1 MPKILIIDDEIE
13 ICKQVSLILSK
24 NSYECD
30 YVTSYEDLK
39 VFLNKKIHFDI
50 TLVDLWLKNSSKQ
63 GLDIITELN
72 KKYKNLLIISFS
84 GHANID
90 NAIESVKAGANDF
103 IEKPFET
110 KKLLHIIQKNI
121 LELQNKIS
129 LENYRHKISFHSK
142 ISNIGDSEEV
152 LNIIKKSEKISVNDT
167 VLIAGPSGIGKNYL
181 ANLIHMR
188 LSNSNPDT
196 FVNLSEAII
205 NEADLL
211 KINSL
216 QNYFTIYIN
225 DYEKFN
231 QIELLN
237 YINLINSKKINASI
251 ILDTKKI
258 DNNDPYTKLFKFKF
272 QIKKISERKNEI
284 LNIFKHYVKEFSS
297 KKFKNEILIDIK
309 VEEILVNHPWPGN
322 IFEIMNLAE
331 NSVNLLNE
339 NNLTIT
345 VEIVEALLN
354 SSPKSSDLFQLNYKD
369 AKEKFEKDYL
379 VQKLEIN
386 NWNMTLTAKMLKL
399 DRVSLYRKIK
409 SLNIKIQ
416 E

>member
-13 ICKQVSLILSK
+13 ICKQVSLILTK

-30 YVTSYEDLK
+30 YVTSYDDLK
-39 VFLNKKIHFDI
+39 KYLSNDIHFDVA
-50 TLVDLWLKNSSKQ
+50 LVDLWLKNSSKQ
-63 GLDIITELN
+63 GLDIISELN
-72 KKYKNLLIISFS
+72 INLKNLLIISFS

-110 KKLLHIIQKNI
+110 KKLLHIIQKNL
-121 LELQNKIS
+121 LELQNKLS
-129 LENYRHKISFHSK
+129 LQNYRNKISFHSK
-142 ISNIGDSEEV
+142 INNIGFSDDIT
-152 LNIIKKSEKISVNDT
+152 NIINKSKKILVNDM
-167 VLIAGPSGIGKNYL
+167 VLISGPTGVGKNYL
-181 ANLIHMR
+181 ANIIHRR
-188 LSNSNPDT
+188 LSNNNPDT
-196 FVNLSEAII
+196 FINLSETIF
-205 NEADLL
+205 NEADLF

-216 QNYFTIYIN
+216 HNYFTIYIN
-225 DYEKFN
+225 DYEKYN

-237 YINLINSKKINASI
+237 LTNLINNKKINATI
-251 ILDTKKI
+251 ILDTKKLDI
-258 DNNDPYTKLFKFKF
+258 SEPYIKSFKFIF
-272 QIKKISERKNEI
+272 QIKKLSERKSEI
-284 LNIFKHYVKEFSS
+284 FYIFKHYINEFAS
-297 KKFKNEILIDIK
+297 KKFENDVLIDDEIK
-309 VEEILVNHPWPGN
+309 NILTIHSWPGN

-331 NSVNLLNE
+331 NIVNFLTA

-345 VEIVEALLN
+345 VDLVQDLLN
-354 SSPKSSDLFQLNYKD
+354 SSPKTTDLFHLNYKE

-379 VQKLEIN
+379 IQKLEAN
-386 NWNMTLTAKMLKL
+386 NWNMTSTAKMLKL

>member
-13 ICKQVSLILSK
+13 ICKQVSLILTK

-30 YVTSYEDLK
+30 YVTSYDDLK
-39 VFLNKKIHFDI
+39 KYLSNDIHFDVA
-50 TLVDLWLKNSSKQ
+50 LVDLWLKNSSKQ
-63 GLDIITELN
+63 GLDIISELN
-72 KKYKNLLIISFS
+72 INFKNLLIISFS

-110 KKLLHIIQKNI
+110 KKLLHIIQKNL
-121 LELQNKIS
+121 LELQNKLS
-129 LENYRHKISFHSK
+129 LQNYRNKISFHTK
-142 ISNIGDSEEV
+142 INNIGFSDDIT
-152 LNIIKKSEKISVNDT
+152 NIINKSKKILVNDM
-167 VLIAGPSGIGKNYL
+167 VLISGPTGVGKNYL
-181 ANLIHMR
+181 ANIIHRR
-188 LSNSNPDT
+188 LSNNNPDT
-196 FVNLSEAII
+196 FINLSETIF
-205 NEADLL
+205 NEADLF

-216 QNYFTIYIN
+216 HNYFTIYIN
-225 DYEKFN
+225 DYEKYN

-237 YINLINSKKINASI
+237 FTNLINNKKINATI
-251 ILDTKKI
+251 ILDTKKLDI
-258 DNNDPYTKLFKFKF
+258 SEPYIKSFKFIF
-272 QIKKISERKNEI
+272 QIKKLSERKSEI
-284 LNIFKHYVKEFSS
+284 FYIFKHYINEFAS
-297 KKFKNEILIDIK
+297 KKFENDVLIDDEIK
-309 VEEILVNHPWPGN
+309 NILTIHSWPGN

-331 NSVNLLNE
+331 NIVNFLTA

-345 VEIVEALLN
+345 VDLVQDLLN
-354 SSPKSSDLFQLNYKD
+354 SSPKTTDLFHLNYKE

-379 VQKLEIN
+379 IQKLEAN
-386 NWNMTLTAKMLKL
+386 NWNMTSTAKMLKL

>member
-39 VFLNKKIHFDI
+39 IFLSKNIHFDI
-50 TLVDLWLKNSSKQ
+50 ALIDLWLKNSSKQ
-63 GLDIITELN
+63 GLDIISELN
-72 KKYKNLLIISFS
+72 EKYRNLLIISFS

-110 KKLLHIIQKNI
+110 KKLLHIIQKNL
-121 LELQNKIS
+121 LELQHKLS
-129 LENYRHKISFHSK
+129 LENYRNKISFHSK
-142 ISNIGDSEEV
+142 ISNIGNSEDI
-152 LNIIKKSEKISVNDT
+152 LNIINKSKKISVNDI

-188 LSNSNPDT
+188 LSNNNPDT
-196 FVNLSEAII
+196 FINLSESII
-205 NEADLL
+205 NEADLF

-216 QNYFTIYIN
+216 HNYFTIYIN
-225 DYEKFN
+225 DYEKYN

-237 YINLINSKKINASI
+237 YINLINSNKINASI
-251 ILDTKKI
+251 ILDTKKF
-258 DNNDPYTKLFKFKF
+258 DNNDPLTKLFKFKF
-272 QIKKISERKNEI
+272 QIKKLSERKNEI
-284 LNIFKHYVKEFSS
+284 FKIFKHYVNEFSS
-297 KKFKNEILIDIK
+297 KKFENEILIDNK
-309 VEEILVNHPWPGN
+309 VEDLLTNHPWPGN
-322 IFEIMNLAE
+322 IFEVMNLAE
-331 NSVNLLNE
+331 NSVNLLTT
-339 NNLTIT
+339 NNLIIT
-345 VEIVEALLN
+345 MEIVIGLLN
-354 SSPKSSDLFQLNYKD
+354 SSPKSTDLFQLNYKD

-409 SLNIKIQ
+409 SLNIKI
-416 E
+416 EE

>member
-13 ICKQVSLILSK
+13 ICKQVSLILTK

-30 YVTSYEDLK
+30 YVTSYNDLK
-39 VFLNKKIHFDI
+39 KYLSKDIHFDVA
-50 TLVDLWLKNSSKQ
+50 LVDLWLKNSSKQ
-63 GLDIITELN
+63 GLDIISELN
-72 KKYKNLLIISFS
+72 INLKNLLIISFS

-110 KKLLHIIQKNI
+110 KKLLHIIQKNL
-121 LELQNKIS
+121 LELQNKLS
-129 LENYRHKISFHSK
+129 LQNYRNKISFHTK
-142 ISNIGDSEEV
+142 INNIGFSDDIT
-152 LNIIKKSEKISVNDT
+152 NIINKSKKILVNDM
-167 VLIAGPSGIGKNYL
+167 VLISGPTGVGKNYL
-181 ANLIHMR
+181 ANIIHRR
-188 LSNSNPDT
+188 LSNNNPDT
-196 FVNLSEAII
+196 FINLSETIF
-205 NEADLL
+205 NEADLF

-216 QNYFTIYIN
+216 HNYFTIYIN
-225 DYEKFN
+225 DYEKYN

-237 YINLINSKKINASI
+237 LTNLINNKKINATI
-251 ILDTKKI
+251 ILDTKKLDI
-258 DNNDPYTKLFKFKF
+258 SEPYIKSFKFIF
-272 QIKKISERKNEI
+272 QIKKLSERKSEI
-284 LNIFKHYVKEFSS
+284 FYIFKHYINEFAS
-297 KKFKNEILIDIK
+297 KKFENDVLIDDEIK
-309 VEEILVNHPWPGN
+309 NILTIHSWPGN

-331 NSVNLLNE
+331 NIVNFLTA

-345 VEIVEALLN
+345 VDLVQDLLN
-354 SSPKSSDLFQLNYKD
+354 SSPKTTDLFHLNYKE

-379 VQKLEIN
+379 IQKLEAN
-386 NWNMTLTAKMLKL
+386 NWNMTSTAKMLKL

>member
-24 NSYECD
+24 HSYECD

-39 VFLNKKIHFDI
+39 VFLSKNIHFDI
-50 TLVDLWLKNSSKQ
+50 ALVDLWLKSSSKQ
-63 GLDIITELN
+63 GLDIISELN
-72 KKYKNLLIISFS
+72 EKYRNLLIISFS

-110 KKLLHIIQKNI
+110 KKLLHIIQKNL
-121 LELQNKIS
+121 LELQNKLS
-129 LENYRHKISFHSK
+129 LENYRNKISFHSK
-142 ISNIGDSEEV
+142 ISNIGNSEDI
-152 LNIIKKSEKISVNDT
+152 LNIINKSEKISINDI
-167 VLIAGPSGIGKNYL
+167 VLIVGPNGIGKNYL

-188 LSNSNPDT
+188 LSNNNPDT
-196 FVNLSEAII
+196 FINLSESII
-205 NEADLL
+205 NETDLF

-216 QNYFTIYIN
+216 HNYFTIYIN
-225 DYEKFN
+225 DYEKYN

-258 DNNDPYTKLFKFKF
+258 DSNDPFTRLFKFKF
-272 QIKKISERKNEI
+272 QIKKLSERKNEI
-284 LNIFKHYVKEFSS
+284 FKIFKHYVNEFSS
-297 KKFKNEILIDIK
+297 KKFENEILIDDK
-309 VEEILVNHPWPGN
+309 VEDILNNHPWPGN
-322 IFEIMNLAE
+322 IFEVMNLAE
-331 NSVNLLNE
+331 NSVNLLTT
-339 NNLTIT
+339 NNLIIT
-345 VEIVEALLN
+345 MEIVIGLLN
-354 SSPKSSDLFQLNYKD
+354 SSPKSTDLFQLNYKD

-409 SLNIKIQ
+409 SLNIKI
-416 E
+416 EE

>member
-30 YVTSYEDLK
+30 YVTSYDDLK
-39 VFLNKKIHFDI
+39 KYLSNDIHFDVA
-50 TLVDLWLKNSSKQ
+50 LVDLWLKNSSKQ
-63 GLDIITELN
+63 GLDIISELSIN
-72 KKYKNLLIISFS
+72 FKNLLIISFS

-110 KKLLHIIQKNI
+110 KKLLHIIQKNL
-121 LELQNKIS
+121 LELQNKLS
-129 LENYRHKISFHSK
+129 LQNYRNKISFHSK
-142 ISNIGDSEEV
+142 INNIGFSDDIT
-152 LNIIKKSEKISVNDT
+152 NIINKSKKILVNDM
-167 VLIAGPSGIGKNYL
+167 VLISGPTGVGKNYL
-181 ANLIHMR
+181 ANIIHRR
-188 LSNSNPDT
+188 LSNNNPDT
-196 FVNLSEAII
+196 FINLSETIF
-205 NEADLL
+205 NEADLF

-216 QNYFTIYIN
+216 HNYFTIYIN
-225 DYEKFN
+225 DYEKYN

-237 YINLINSKKINASI
+237 FTNLINNKKINATI
-251 ILDTKKI
+251 ILDTKKLDI
-258 DNNDPYTKLFKFKF
+258 SEPYIKSFKFIF
-272 QIKKISERKNEI
+272 QIKKLSERKSEI
-284 LNIFKHYVKEFSS
+284 FYIFKHYINEFAS
-297 KKFKNEILIDIK
+297 KKFENDVLIDDEIK
-309 VEEILVNHPWPGN
+309 NILTIHSWPGN

-331 NSVNLLNE
+331 NIVNFLTA

-345 VEIVEALLN
+345 VDLVQDLLN
-354 SSPKSSDLFQLNYKD
+354 SSPKTTDLFHLNYKE

-379 VQKLEIN
+379 IQKLEAN
-386 NWNMTLTAKMLKL
+386 NWNMTSTAKMLKL

>member
-39 VFLNKKIHFDI
+39 VFLSKNIHFDI
-50 TLVDLWLKNSSKQ
+50 ALVDLWLKSSSKQ
-63 GLDIITELN
+63 GLDIISELN
-72 KKYKNLLIISFS
+72 EKYRNLLIISFS

-110 KKLLHIIQKNI
+110 KKLLHIIQKNL
-121 LELQNKIS
+121 LELQHKLS
-129 LENYRHKISFHSK
+129 LENYRNKISFHSK
-142 ISNIGDSEEV
+142 ISNIGNSEDI
-152 LNIIKKSEKISVNDT
+152 LRIINKSEKISVNDM
-167 VLIAGPSGIGKNYL
+167 VLITGPSGSGKNYL

-188 LSNSNPDT
+188 LSNNNPDT
-196 FVNLSEAII
+196 FINLSESII
-205 NEADLL
+205 NEADLF

-216 QNYFTIYIN
+216 HNYFTVYVN
-225 DYEKFN
+225 DYEKYN

-237 YINLINSKKINASI
+237 YINLISAKKINASI

-258 DNNDPYTKLFKFKF
+258 DNSDPYTKLFKFKF
-272 QIKKISERKNEI
+272 QIKRLSERKSEI
-284 LNIFKHYVKEFSS
+284 FKIFKHYVNEFSS
-297 KKFKNEILIDIK
+297 KKFENEILIDNK
-309 VEEILVNHPWPGN
+309 VEDILTNHPWPGN
-322 IFEIMNLAE
+322 IFEVMNLAE
-331 NSVNLLNE
+331 NSVNLLTT
-339 NNLTIT
+339 NNLIISI
-345 VEIVEALLN
+345 EIVKGLLN
-354 SSPKSSDLFQLNYKD
+354 SSPKSIDLFQLNYKD

-379 VQKLEIN
+379 VQKLETN

-409 SLNIKIQ
+409 SLNIKI
-416 E
+416 EE

>member
-13 ICKQVSLILSK
+13 ICKQVSLILTK

-30 YVTSYEDLK
+30 YVTSYNDLK
-39 VFLNKKIHFDI
+39 KYLSNDIHFDVA
-50 TLVDLWLKNSSKQ
+50 LVDLWLKNSSKQ
-63 GLDIITELN
+63 GLDIISELN
-72 KKYKNLLIISFS
+72 INFKNLLIISFS

-110 KKLLHIIQKNI
+110 KKLLHIIQKNL
-121 LELQNKIS
+121 LELQNKLS
-129 LENYRHKISFHSK
+129 LQNYRNKISFHSK
-142 ISNIGDSEEV
+142 INNIGFSDDIT
-152 LNIIKKSEKISVNDT
+152 NIINKSKKILVNDM
-167 VLIAGPSGIGKNYL
+167 VLISGPTGVGKNYL
-181 ANLIHMR
+181 ANIIHRR
-188 LSNSNPDT
+188 LSNNNPDT
-196 FVNLSEAII
+196 FINLSETIF
-205 NEADLL
+205 NEADLF

-216 QNYFTIYIN
+216 HNYFTIYIN
-225 DYEKFN
+225 DYEKYN

-237 YINLINSKKINASI
+237 FTNLINNKKINATI
-251 ILDTKKI
+251 ILDTKKLDI
-258 DNNDPYTKLFKFKF
+258 SEPYIKSFKFIF
-272 QIKKISERKNEI
+272 QIKKLSERKSEI
-284 LNIFKHYVKEFSS
+284 FYIFKHYINEFAS
-297 KKFKNEILIDIK
+297 KKFENDVLIDDEIK
-309 VEEILVNHPWPGN
+309 NILTIHSWPGN

-331 NSVNLLNE
+331 NIVNFLTA

-345 VEIVEALLN
+345 VDLVQDLLN
-354 SSPKSSDLFQLNYKD
+354 SSPKTTDLFHLNYKE

-379 VQKLEIN
+379 IQKLEAN
-386 NWNMTLTAKMLKL
+386 NWNMTSTAKMLKL

>member
-13 ICKQVSLILSK
+13 ICKQVSLILTK

-30 YVTSYEDLK
+30 YVTSYDDLK
-39 VFLNKKIHFDI
+39 KYLSNDIHFDVA
-50 TLVDLWLKNSSKQ
+50 LVDLWLKNSSKQ
-63 GLDIITELN
+63 GLDIISELN
-72 KKYKNLLIISFS
+72 INLKNLLIISFS

-110 KKLLHIIQKNI
+110 KKLLHIIQKNL
-121 LELQNKIS
+121 LELQNKLS
-129 LENYRHKISFHSK
+129 LQNYRNKISFHTK
-142 ISNIGDSEEV
+142 INNIGFSDDIT
-152 LNIIKKSEKISVNDT
+152 NIINKSKKILVNDM
-167 VLIAGPSGIGKNYL
+167 VLISGPTGVGKNYL
-181 ANLIHMR
+181 ANIIHRR
-188 LSNSNPDT
+188 LSNNNPDT
-196 FVNLSEAII
+196 FINLSETIF
-205 NEADLL
+205 NEADLF

-216 QNYFTIYIN
+216 HNYFTIYIN
-225 DYEKFN
+225 DYEKYN

-237 YINLINSKKINASI
+237 LTNLINNKKINATI
-251 ILDTKKI
+251 ILDTKKLDI
-258 DNNDPYTKLFKFKF
+258 SEPYIKSFKFIF
-272 QIKKISERKNEI
+272 QIKKLSERKSEI
-284 LNIFKHYVKEFSS
+284 FYIFKHYINEFAS
-297 KKFKNEILIDIK
+297 KKFENDVLIDDEIK
-309 VEEILVNHPWPGN
+309 NILTIHSWPGN

-331 NSVNLLNE
+331 NIVNFLTA

-345 VEIVEALLN
+345 VDLVQDLLN
-354 SSPKSSDLFQLNYKD
+354 SSPKTTDLFHLNYKE

-379 VQKLEIN
+379 IQKLEAN
-386 NWNMTLTAKMLKL
+386 NWNMTSTAKMLKL

>member
-13 ICKQVSLILSK
+13 ICKQVSLILTK

-30 YVTSYEDLK
+30 YVTSYEDLRK
-39 VFLNKKIHFDI
+39 FLDKSIQFDI
-50 TLVDLWLKNSSKQ
+50 ALVDLWLKNSSKQ
-63 GLDIITELN
+63 GLDIISELN
-72 KKYKNLLIISFS
+72 EKYKNLLIISFS

-110 KKLLHIIQKNI
+110 KKLLHIIQKNL
-121 LELQNKIS
+121 LELQNKLS
-129 LENYRHKISFHSK
+129 LENYRNKISFHSK
-142 ISNIGDSEEV
+142 ISNIGSSEEI
-152 LNIIKKSEKISVNDT
+152 LDIIKKSEKIFINDI

-196 FVNLSEAII
+196 FINLSENII
-205 NEADLL
+205 NEADLF

-216 QNYFTIYIN
+216 HNYFTIYIN
-225 DYEKFN
+225 DYEQYN
-231 QIELLN
+231 QVELLN
-237 YINLINSKKINASI
+237 YINLINTKKLNASI

-258 DNNDPYTKLFKFKF
+258 DNSDPIIKLFKFKF

-284 LNIFKHYVKEFSS
+284 LNIFKYYVNEFSS
-297 KKFKNEILIDIK
+297 KKFENEILIDNE
-309 VEEILVNHPWPGN
+309 VEKILINHPWHGN

-331 NSVNLLNE
+331 NSVNLLTRNS
-339 NNLTIT
+339 LIITI
-345 VEIVEALLN
+345 EIVKGLLS
-354 SSPKSSDLFQLNYKD
+354 SSPKSNDLFQLNYKE

-409 SLNIKIQ
+409 SLNIKI
-416 E
+416 EE

>member
-13 ICKQVSLILSK
+13 ICKQVSLILTK

-30 YVTSYEDLK
+30 YVTSYDDLK
-39 VFLNKKIHFDI
+39 KYLSNDIHFDVA
-50 TLVDLWLKNSSKQ
+50 LVDLWLKNSSKQ
-63 GLDIITELN
+63 GLDIISELN
-72 KKYKNLLIISFS
+72 INFKNLLIISFS

-110 KKLLHIIQKNI
+110 KKLLHIIQKNL
-121 LELQNKIS
+121 LELQNKLS
-129 LENYRHKISFHSK
+129 LQNYRNKISFHSK
-142 ISNIGDSEEV
+142 INNIGFSDDIT
-152 LNIIKKSEKISVNDT
+152 NIINKSKKILVNDM
-167 VLIAGPSGIGKNYL
+167 VLISGPTGVGKNYL
-181 ANLIHMR
+181 ANIIHRR
-188 LSNSNPDT
+188 LSNNNPDT
-196 FVNLSEAII
+196 FINLSETIF
-205 NEADLL
+205 NEADLF

-216 QNYFTIYIN
+216 HNYFTIYIN
-225 DYEKFN
+225 DYEKYN

-237 YINLINSKKINASI
+237 FTNLINNKKINATI
-251 ILDTKKI
+251 ILDTKKLDI
-258 DNNDPYTKLFKFKF
+258 SEPYIKSFKFIF
-272 QIKKISERKNEI
+272 QIKKLSERKSEI
-284 LNIFKHYVKEFSS
+284 FYIFKHYINEFAS
-297 KKFKNEILIDIK
+297 KKFENDVLIDDEIK
-309 VEEILVNHPWPGN
+309 NILTIHSWPGN

-331 NSVNLLNE
+331 NIVNFLTA

-345 VEIVEALLN
+345 VDLVQDLLN
-354 SSPKSSDLFQLNYKD
+354 SSPKTTDLFHLNYKE

-379 VQKLEIN
+379 IQKLEAN
-386 NWNMTLTAKMLKL
+386 NWNMTSTAKMLKL

>member
-39 VFLNKKIHFDI
+39 VFLSKSIHFDI
-50 TLVDLWLKNSSKQ
+50 ALVDLWLKNSSKQ
-63 GLDIITELN
+63 GLDIISELN
-72 KKYKNLLIISFS
+72 EKYRNLLIISFS

-110 KKLLHIIQKNI
+110 KKLLHIIQKN
-121 LELQNKIS
+121 LLDLQNKLS
-129 LENYRHKISFHSK
+129 LENYRNKISFHSK
-142 ISNIGDSEEV
+142 ISNIGNSEDI
-152 LNIIKKSEKISVNDT
+152 LNIINKSEKISVNDM
-167 VLIAGPSGIGKNYL
+167 VLITGPSGSGKNYL

-196 FVNLSEAII
+196 FINLSESII
-205 NEADLL
+205 NEADLF

-216 QNYFTIYIN
+216 HNYFTVYIN
-225 DYEKFN
+225 DYEKYN

-237 YINLINSKKINASI
+237 YINLISSKKINASI

-258 DNNDPYTKLFKFKF
+258 DNNDPLTKLFKFKF
-272 QIKKISERKNEI
+272 QIKKLSERKNEI
-284 LNIFKHYVKEFSS
+284 FKIFKHYVNEFSS
-297 KKFKNEILIDIK
+297 KKFENEILIDNK
-309 VEEILVNHPWPGN
+309 VEDLLTNHPWPGN
-322 IFEIMNLAE
+322 IFEVMNLAE
-331 NSVNLLNE
+331 NSVNLLTT
-339 NNLTIT
+339 NNLIIT
-345 VEIVEALLN
+345 MEIVIGLLN
-354 SSPKSSDLFQLNYKD
+354 SSPKSTDLFQLNYKD

-409 SLNIKIQ
+409 SLNIKI
-416 E
+416 EE

>member
-39 VFLNKKIHFDI
+39 IFLSKNIHFDI
-50 TLVDLWLKNSSKQ
+50 ALIDLWLKNSSKQ
-63 GLDIITELN
+63 GLDIISELN
-72 KKYKNLLIISFS
+72 EKYRNLLIISFS

-110 KKLLHIIQKNI
+110 KKLLHIIQKNL
-121 LELQNKIS
+121 LELQHKLS
-129 LENYRHKISFHSK
+129 LENYRNKISFHSK
-142 ISNIGDSEEV
+142 ISNIGNSEDI
-152 LNIIKKSEKISVNDT
+152 LNIINKSKKISVNDI

-188 LSNSNPDT
+188 LSNNNPDT
-196 FVNLSEAII
+196 FINLSESII
-205 NEADLL
+205 NEADLF

-216 QNYFTIYIN
+216 HNYFTIYIN
-225 DYEKFN
+225 DYEKYN

-237 YINLINSKKINASI
+237 YINLINSNKINASI
-251 ILDTKKI
+251 ILDTKKF
-258 DNNDPYTKLFKFKF
+258 DNNDPLTKLFKFKF
-272 QIKKISERKNEI
+272 QIKKLSERKNEI
-284 LNIFKHYVKEFSS
+284 FKIFKHYVNEFSS
-297 KKFKNEILIDIK
+297 KKFENEILIDNK
-309 VEEILVNHPWPGN
+309 VEDLLTNHPWPGN
-322 IFEIMNLAE
+322 IFEVMNLAE
-331 NSVNLLNE
+331 NSVNLLTT
-339 NNLTIT
+339 NNLIITI
-345 VEIVEALLN
+345 EIVKVLLN
-354 SSPKSSDLFQLNYKD
+354 NSPKSNDLFQLNYKD

-409 SLNIKIQ
+409 SLNIKI
-416 E
+416 EE

>member
-13 ICKQVSLILSK
+13 ICKQVSLILTK

-30 YVTSYEDLK
+30 YVTSYDDLK
-39 VFLNKKIHFDI
+39 KYLSNDIHFDVA
-50 TLVDLWLKNSSKQ
+50 LVDLWLKNSSKQ
-63 GLDIITELN
+63 GLDIISELN
-72 KKYKNLLIISFS
+72 INFKNLLIISFS

-110 KKLLHIIQKNI
+110 KKLLHIIQKNL
-121 LELQNKIS
+121 LELQNKLS
-129 LENYRHKISFHSK
+129 LQNYRNKISFHYK
-142 ISNIGDSEEV
+142 INNIGFSDDIT
-152 LNIIKKSEKISVNDT
+152 NIINKSKKILVNDM
-167 VLIAGPSGIGKNYL
+167 VLISGPTGVGKNYL
-181 ANLIHMR
+181 ANIIHRR
-188 LSNSNPDT
+188 LSNNNPDT
-196 FVNLSEAII
+196 FINLSETIF
-205 NEADLL
+205 NEADLF

-216 QNYFTIYIN
+216 HNYFTIYIN
-225 DYEKFN
+225 DYEKYN

-237 YINLINSKKINASI
+237 FTNLINNKKINATI
-251 ILDTKKI
+251 ILDTKKLDI
-258 DNNDPYTKLFKFKF
+258 SEPYIKSFKFIF
-272 QIKKISERKNEI
+272 QIKKLSERKSEI
-284 LNIFKHYVKEFSS
+284 FYIFKHYINEFAS
-297 KKFKNEILIDIK
+297 KKFENDVLIDDEIK
-309 VEEILVNHPWPGN
+309 NILTIHSWPGN

-331 NSVNLLNE
+331 NIVNFLTA

-345 VEIVEALLN
+345 VDLVQDLLN
-354 SSPKSSDLFQLNYKD
+354 SSPKTTDLFHLNYKE

-379 VQKLEIN
+379 IQKLEAN
-386 NWNMTLTAKMLKL
+386 NWNMTSTAKMLKL

>member
-24 NSYECD
+24 HSYECD

-39 VFLNKKIHFDI
+39 VFLSKNIHFDI
-50 TLVDLWLKNSSKQ
+50 ALVDLWLKSSSKQ
-63 GLDIITELN
+63 GLDIISELN
-72 KKYKNLLIISFS
+72 EKYRNLLIISFS

-110 KKLLHIIQKNI
+110 KKLLHIIQKNL
-121 LELQNKIS
+121 LELQHKLS
-129 LENYRHKISFHSK
+129 LENYRNKISFHSK
-142 ISNIGDSEEV
+142 ISNIGNSEDI
-152 LNIIKKSEKISVNDT
+152 LRIINKSEKISVNDM
-167 VLIAGPSGIGKNYL
+167 VLITGPSGSGKNYL

-188 LSNSNPDT
+188 LSNNNPDT
-196 FVNLSEAII
+196 FINLSESII
-205 NEADLL
+205 NEADLF

-216 QNYFTIYIN
+216 HNYFTVYVN
-225 DYEKFN
+225 DYEKYN

-237 YINLINSKKINASI
+237 YINLISAKKINASI

-258 DNNDPYTKLFKFKF
+258 DNSDPYTKLFKFKF
-272 QIKKISERKNEI
+272 QIKRLSERKSEI
-284 LNIFKHYVKEFSS
+284 FKIFKHYVNEFSS
-297 KKFKNEILIDIK
+297 KKFENEILIDNK
-309 VEEILVNHPWPGN
+309 VEDILTNHPWPGN
-322 IFEIMNLAE
+322 IFEVMNLAE
-331 NSVNLLNE
+331 NSVNLLTT
-339 NNLTIT
+339 NNLIISI
-345 VEIVEALLN
+345 EIVKGLLN
-354 SSPKSSDLFQLNYKD
+354 SSPKSIDLFQLNYKD

-409 SLNIKIQ
+409 SLNIKI
-416 E
+416 EE

>member
-1 MPKILIIDDEIE
+1 MPRILIIDDEIE

-24 NSYECD
+24 HSYECD

-39 VFLNKKIHFDI
+39 VFLSKNIHFDI
-50 TLVDLWLKNSSKQ
+50 ALVDLWLKSSSKQ
-63 GLDIITELN
+63 GLDIISELN
-72 KKYKNLLIISFS
+72 EKYRNLLIISFS

-110 KKLLHIIQKNI
+110 KKLLHIIQKNL
-121 LELQNKIS
+121 LELQNKLS
-129 LENYRHKISFHSK
+129 LENYRNKISFHSK
-142 ISNIGDSEEV
+142 ISNIGNSEDI
-152 LNIIKKSEKISVNDT
+152 LNIINKSEKISVNDI
-167 VLIAGPSGIGKNYL
+167 VLIVGPNGIGKNYL

-188 LSNSNPDT
+188 LSNNNPDT
-196 FVNLSEAII
+196 FINLSESII
-205 NEADLL
+205 NEADLF

-216 QNYFTIYIN
+216 HNYFTIYIN
-225 DYEKFN
+225 DYEKYN

-258 DNNDPYTKLFKFKF
+258 DSNDPFTRLFKFKF
-272 QIKKISERKNEI
+272 QIKKLSERKNEI
-284 LNIFKHYVKEFSS
+284 FKIFKHYVNEFSS
-297 KKFKNEILIDIK
+297 KKFENEILIDDK
-309 VEEILVNHPWPGN
+309 VEDILTNHPWPGN
-322 IFEIMNLAE
+322 IFEVMNLAE
-331 NSVNLLNE
+331 NSVNLLTAK
-339 NNLTIT
+339 NLIITIE
-345 VEIVEALLN
+345 VVKGLLN
-354 SSPKSSDLFQLNYKD
+354 NSPKSTDLFQLNYKD
-369 AKEKFEKDYL
+369 AKEKFEKEYL

-409 SLNIKIQ
+409 SLNIKI
-416 E
+416 EE

>member
-13 ICKQVSLILSK
+13 ISKQVSLILTK

-30 YVTSYEDLK
+30 YVTSYEDLNI
-39 VFLNKKIHFDI
+39 FLGKNIHFDI
-50 TLVDLWLKNSSKQ
+50 ALVDLWLKNSSKQ
-63 GLDIITELN
+63 GLDIISELN
-72 KKYKNLLIISFS
+72 EKYRNLLIISFS

-110 KKLLHIIQKNI
+110 KKLLHIIQKNL
-121 LELQNKIS
+121 LELQNKLS
-129 LENYRHKISFHSK
+129 LENYRNKISFHSK
-142 ISNIGDSEEV
+142 ISNIGNSEDI
-152 LNIIKKSEKISVNDT
+152 LNIINKSEKINVNDM

-196 FVNLSEAII
+196 FINLSESII
-205 NEADLL
+205 NEADLF

-216 QNYFTIYIN
+216 HNYFTIYIN
-225 DYEKFN
+225 DYEKYN

-237 YINLINSKKINASI
+237 YFNLISSKKINASI
-251 ILDTKKI
+251 IVDTKKI
-258 DNNDPYTKLFKFKF
+258 DSSDPFIKLFKFKF
-272 QIKKISERKNEI
+272 QIKKLSERKNEI
-284 LNIFKHYVKEFSS
+284 FKIFKHYVNEFSF
-297 KKFKNEILIDIK
+297 KKFENEILIDNN
-309 VEEILVNHPWPGN
+309 VEDILISHPWPGN
-322 IFEIMNLAE
+322 IFEVMNLAE
-331 NSVNLLNE
+331 NSVNLLTR
-339 NNLTIT
+339 NNLSIN
-345 VEIVEALLN
+345 VELVKSLLN
-354 SSPKSSDLFQLNYKD
+354 SSPKSTDLFQLNYKE

-409 SLNIKIQ
+409 SLNIKI
-416 E
+416 EE

>member
-13 ICKQVSLILSK
+13 ICKQVSLILTK

-30 YVTSYEDLK
+30 YVTSYDDLK
-39 VFLNKKIHFDI
+39 KYLSNDIHFDVA
-50 TLVDLWLKNSSKQ
+50 LVDLWLKNSSKQ
-63 GLDIITELN
+63 GLDIISELSIN
-72 KKYKNLLIISFS
+72 FKNLLIISFS

-110 KKLLHIIQKNI
+110 KKLLHIIQKNL
-121 LELQNKIS
+121 LELQNKLS
-129 LENYRHKISFHSK
+129 LQNYRNKISFHSK
-142 ISNIGDSEEV
+142 INNIGFSDDIT
-152 LNIIKKSEKISVNDT
+152 NIINKSKKILVNDM
-167 VLIAGPSGIGKNYL
+167 VLISGPTGVGKNYL
-181 ANLIHMR
+181 ANIIHRR
-188 LSNSNPDT
+188 LSNNNPDT
-196 FVNLSEAII
+196 FINLSETIF
-205 NEADLL
+205 NEADLF

-216 QNYFTIYIN
+216 HNYFTIYIN
-225 DYEKFN
+225 DYEKYN

-237 YINLINSKKINASI
+237 FTNLINNKKINATI
-251 ILDTKKI
+251 ILDTKKLDI
-258 DNNDPYTKLFKFKF
+258 SEPYIKSFKFIF
-272 QIKKISERKNEI
+272 QIKKLSERKSEI
-284 LNIFKHYVKEFSS
+284 FYIFKHYINEFAS
-297 KKFKNEILIDIK
+297 KKFENDVLIDDEIK
-309 VEEILVNHPWPGN
+309 NILTIHSWPGN

-331 NSVNLLNE
+331 NIVNLLTA

-345 VEIVEALLN
+345 VDLVQDLLN
-354 SSPKSSDLFQLNYKD
+354 SSPKTTDLFHLNYKE

-379 VQKLEIN
+379 IQKLEAN
-386 NWNMTLTAKMLKL
+386 NWNMTSTAKMLKL

>member
-39 VFLNKKIHFDI
+39 VFLSKSIHFDI
-50 TLVDLWLKNSSKQ
+50 ALVDLWLKNSSKQ
-63 GLDIITELN
+63 GLDIISELN
-72 KKYKNLLIISFS
+72 EKYRNLLIISFS

-110 KKLLHIIQKNI
+110 KKLLHIIQKN
-121 LELQNKIS
+121 LLDLQNKLS
-129 LENYRHKISFHSK
+129 LENYRNKISFHSK
-142 ISNIGDSEEV
+142 ISNIGNSEEI
-152 LNIIKKSEKISVNDT
+152 LNIINKSEKISVNDM
-167 VLIAGPSGIGKNYL
+167 VLITGPSGSGKNYL

-196 FVNLSEAII
+196 FINLSESII
-205 NEADLL
+205 NEADLF

-216 QNYFTIYIN
+216 HNYFTVYIN
-225 DYEKFN
+225 DYEKYN

-237 YINLINSKKINASI
+237 YINLISSKKINASI

-258 DNNDPYTKLFKFKF
+258 DNSDPFTKLFKFKF
-272 QIKKISERKNEI
+272 QIKKLSERKNEI
-284 LNIFKHYVKEFSS
+284 FKIFKHYVNEFSS
-297 KKFKNEILIDIK
+297 KKFDNEILIDNK
-309 VEEILVNHPWPGN
+309 VEDILTNHPWPGN
-322 IFEIMNLAE
+322 IFEVMNLAE
-331 NSVNLLNE
+331 NSVNLLTT
-339 NNLTIT
+339 NNLIITI
-345 VEIVEALLN
+345 EIVKVLLN
-354 SSPKSSDLFQLNYKD
+354 NSPKSNDLFQLNYKD

-409 SLNIKIQ
+409 SLNIKI
-416 E
+416 EE